1 MYPYFEE
8 LAVSDDVRDVKVAG
22 GNPDAFEM
30 VLSSTAG
37 LPGVRIDRDAF
48 LRKSLGKY
56 CDEGTLRR
64 AIDESPVSA
73 GIDKRLLSKLADDS
87 INFETIK
94 VTAISAAAGIP
105 GGLAMAGTVP
115 ADTAQY
121 FGHILRIA
129 QKLAYLYGWPS
140 LFDENGE
147 MDDATKNML
156 ILFVGL
162 MFGVESAGKAVQK
175 VAQVTAAAVVR
186 RLPQQALTKGLVYPM
201 VRKVAVY
208 LGFNMTKSTF
218 AKGVSKAIPVIGG
231 VVSGGL
237 TFATFRPMANRLKRD
252 LASLPTADPSFR
264 PALRDVDDEI
274 VIDVEDAG
282 PEEPRK
288 IE

>member
-8 LAVSDDVRDVKVAG
+8 LAVSDDVRDVKVVG

-56 CDEGTLRR
+56 CDEDTLRR

-274 VIDVEDAG
+274 VIDAEDAG

>member
-1 MYPYFEE
+1 MSDGVKDAK
-8 LAVSDDVRDVKVAG
+8 AVG

-30 VLSSTAG
+30 VLSSAAG

-48 LRKSLGKY
+48 LRKALGKY
-56 CDEGTLRR
+56 CDESTLRR
-64 AIDESPVSA
+64 AIDESPASA
-73 GIDKRLLSKLADDS
+73 GIDAKFISKLADDS

-94 VTAISAAAGIP
+94 VTAISTAAGIP
-105 GGLAMAGTVP
+105 GGLAMVGTVP

-175 VAQVTAAAVVR
+175 VAQVAAAAVVR
-186 RLPQQALTKGLVYPM
+186 RLPQKALTKGLIYPI
-201 VRKVAVY
+201 VKKVLVY
-208 LGFNMTKSTF
+208 LGFKVTKNTF
-218 AKGVSKAIPVIGG
+218 AKGLSKVIPVIGG

-237 TFATFRPMANRLKRD
+237 TFATFKPMANKLKDD
-252 LASLPTADPSFR
+252 LASLPTADPNFK
-264 PALRDVDDEI
+264 PASQDLDDEI
-274 VIDVEDAG
+274 VIDVEDVELKEAQ
-282 PEEPRK
+282 ESE
-288 IE
+288 